1 MIMGLSAGDL
11 NEIEALLAGHGAG
24 HRVLADLRRRFPDLS
39 LTRCD
44 AADLD
49 AEPPFRAHQ
58 RFDLYLVDGTDHCWR
73 LTADSSRAT
82 GIVVVEH
89 EAGS

>member
-1 MIMGLSAGDL
+1 MGLSADDL
-11 NEIEALLAGHGAG
+11 SEIEALLAGHDADTKA
-24 HRVLADLRRRFPDLS
+24 LADLRRRFPNLS

-49 AEPPFRAHQ
+49 AEPPFRAHR
-58 RFDLYLVDGTDHCWR
+58 RFDLYLVDGMDHCWH
-73 LTADSSRAT
+73 LTSDPSRAT